1 MKNIIKCTKS
11 WPDNTE
17 NPSVCVNKD
26 YSKIQGTKWKLR
38 DALIIYGAAS
48 KSKNACHHLQGDV
61 QSDNEVES

>member
-17 NPSVCVNKD
+17 NASVCVNKD

-48 KSKNACHHLQGDV
+48 
-61 QSDNEVES
+61 

>member
-1 MKNIIKCTKS
+1 MKNIIKYIKS

-17 NPSVCVNKD
+17 NPSVCGNKD
-26 YSKIQGTKWKLR
+26 YSKIQATKWKLR

-48 KSKNACHHLQGDV
+48 KSKNACHHLQGEV